1 MAKARLLNAF
11 RKTGALAPAAWLL
24 LAGCAHA
31 ADPAPQSPPAPAPLR
46 IYGMHQTIELAPVH
60 VAADRIYPGGV
71 AIRNG
76 GIPNLFSTDPAT
88 LADVATHAET
98 QALRNSLDHPDV
110 RIILTIT
117 RGHYRIVARR
127 SAGIASLADLRGK
140 RIATMSTTSAGFY
153 LHNALASV
161 GLSEADVTITSAP
174 TPRDISRPIIDR
186 QVDALAIWEPEAEIA
201 MEALGPDAIEFRPDV
216 GYDELFNLNTTA
228 ASLANPVKRA
238 QIVRFVAAIIQA
250 AGQAQTDPAP
260 GILMVAA
267 VTRYPVELV
276 RASWPHHSF
285 IAAVAP
291 DLLDILVREE
301 SWLAAQT
308 GRAARD
314 RAALASL
321 IDPGIE
327 REARAL
333 LAREQSQR

>member
-1 MAKARLLNAF
+1 MARARLLKAF
-11 RKTGALAPAAWLL
+11 LNIGGFVPAAGLL

-31 ADPAPQSPPAPAPLR
+31 AEPAPQAARPSAPLR

-71 AIRNG
+71 AVRNG
-76 GIPNLFSTDPAT
+76 GIPNLFSADPAA

-98 QALRNSLDHPDV
+98 QALRNSLDHAEV

-174 TPRDISRPIIDR
+174 TPRDISRPLIDR

-201 MEALGPDAIEFRPDV
+201 MEALGADAIELRPEV

-228 ASLANPVKRA
+228 ANLADPVKRP

-250 AGQAQTDPAP
+250 AAQVRTDPAP
-260 GILMVAA
+260 GIAMVAA
-267 VTRYPVELV
+267 VARYPAEFV

-301 SWLAAQT
+301 AWLAAQN
-308 GRAARD
+308 RRPARD
-314 RAALASL
+314 RAALAAL
-321 IDPGIE
+321 IDPSVE

-333 LAREQSQR
+333 LAREHSQR